1 MINMKGF
8 IALTSVIIIMVVSLV
23 LGMSLSSLSINEMIM
38 GLNQSFS
45 LKAYYLARLCAEE
58 GLIRLKDNNYQG
70 EDILKLEDGQS
81 CKLIVKGNYVM
92 GEADFEGHIKK
103 IQVVVS
109 KVNPKMIIES
119 FKEVASF

>member
-1 MINMKGF
+1 MRGF

-38 GLNQSFS
+38 GLNQSFAT
-45 LKAYYLARLCAEE
+45 KAYYLALLCAEE
-58 GLIRLKDNNYQG
+58 GLMRLKDDNYQG
-70 EDILKLEDGQS
+70 EDVIKLEDGSS

-92 GEADFEGHIKK
+92 GESSFEGHTKK

-109 KVNPKMIIES
+109 RVNPKMVVES
-119 FKEVASF
+119 FKEVANF